1 MWTLW
6 AAAVL
11 FVVFGVKMIQEALA
25 MPSSHL
31 QDEMREVEEEL
42 EEDAAEHDLPAG
54 AVPLEVLEEGRSLG
68 PLENGLS
75 GRPSRPTSP
84 APPGPRAVSR
94 SPSRTRSQ
102 SIVLPGGKALGKG
115 PTELILRVRE
125 GARNGIQMMTN
136 PVFAQAFILTFLG
149 EWGDRSQITTIAM
162 AGAHVSGLML
172 GSADFPQSIPVIAF
186 GTILGHSLCT
196 FLAVMGGRYLSTKIS
211 VKHSELNVAPSRC
224 TRRST
229 RRSTHPDPA
238 ADTSQ
243 SPYWARQPSSFSPSS
258 TPTRRTTRPWT
269 PPTPSRAPAV
279 RCCSCHRLAQAGTGW
294 HRDRNVACYRTP
306 RLRPGETVLYRRRW
320 SARGRLAPHS
330 VRGENPQ

>member
-1 MWTLW
+1 MSEVASEEGNLHAFVQSFVMIVVSEIGDKTFLIAAIMASRHPRITVFAGAFASLVVMSVLSAALGRAILGFIPKVWTLW
-6 AAAVL
+6 AAAAL
-11 FVVFGVKMIQEALA
+11 FVIFGVKMVQEALA

-42 EEDAAEHDLPAG
+42 EEDAAEHDLDVG
-54 AVPLEVLEEGRSLG
+54 AVPLEALEEGRSLG

-115 PTELILRVRE
+115 PSEFILRVRE
-125 GARNGIQMMTN
+125 GTRNGIQMMTN

-162 AGAHVSGLML
+162 AGAH
-172 GSADFPQSIPVIAF
+172 SIPVIAF

-211 VKHSELNVAPSRC
+211 VKHISLLGAFAFFIFAILYAVEAWHTPLDA
-224 TRRST
+224 T
-229 RRSTHPDPA
+229 DA
-238 ADTSQ
+238 A
-243 SPYWARQPSSFSPSS
+243 
-258 TPTRRTTRPWT
+258 
-269 PPTPSRAPAV
+269 
-279 RCCSCHRLAQAGTGW
+279 
-294 HRDRNVACYRTP
+294 
-306 RLRPGETVLYRRRW
+306 
-320 SARGRLAPHS
+320 
-330 VRGENPQ
+330 